1 MKTPTL
7 VLIGGIVVIVIATG
21 VALSLLSSVPSTT
34 SPTSPAPPPQ
44 TATSSSVPSSTSA
57 QLVPYNATL
66 ASIGIKYFK
75 TIGCVFCHSIQ
86 SLGIQGGNVGPDLS
100 KALLGN
106 PGVPGDVLTQ
116 YFQQNGLTN
125 PAADPQKAAQL
136 IEQFLQNP
144 PSYAGI
150 MQAQVSAFKQQYANW
165 TDIVKA
171 IVEMLKEA
179 ADKATSS

>member
-1 MKTPTL
+1 MSMRAPTL
-7 VLIGGIVVIVIATG
+7 VLIGAIVVIVIATG
-21 VALSLLSSVPSTT
+21 VALYMLSSAPTSAPTTSTLSAPSATTAPST
-34 SPTSPAPPPQ
+34 
-44 TATSSSVPSSTSA
+44 STSA
-57 QLVPYNATL
+57 QLIPYNATL
-66 ASIGIKYFK
+66 ASIGEKYFK
-75 TIGCVFCHSIQ
+75 SIGCVFCHSIS

-116 YFQQNGLTN
+116 YFKEHGLTN
-125 PAADPQKAAQL
+125 PASNPQEAAQL

-144 PSYAGI
+144 PSYAGT
-150 MQAQVSAFKQQYANW
+150 MQAQVAAFKQQYSNW